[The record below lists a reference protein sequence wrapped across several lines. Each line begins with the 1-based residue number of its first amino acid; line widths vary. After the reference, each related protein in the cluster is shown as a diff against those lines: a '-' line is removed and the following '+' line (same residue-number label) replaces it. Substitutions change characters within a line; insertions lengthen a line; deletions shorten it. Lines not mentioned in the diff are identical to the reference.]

1 MDPLPPGAQAAL
13 DRLNAPSRLP
23 SSDNALARLDSGD
36 FLRLLTT
43 QLTIQDP
50 LEPVNNEQML
60 AQMAQFSSLAAT
72 TESGA
77 TLGAISDKLDRLIEA
92 QEAARAASEAAAT
105 AAAQAAAAAEAAT
118 RAAPMAPASPSPGAP
133 RIA

>member
-1 MDPLPPGAQAAL
+1 MESLNPGLEATL
-13 DRLNAPSRLP
+13 DQLNAPSRMP
-23 SSDNALARLDSGD
+23 SSNNALARLDSGD

-50 LEPVNNEQML
+50 LEPVGNEQML

-77 TLGAISDKLDRLIEA
+77 TLGDISAKLDRLIEA
-92 QEAARAASEAAAT
+92 QEAARAASEAAT
-105 AAAQAAAAAEAAT
+105 AAFAAASAANSAT
-118 RAAPMAPASPSPGAP
+118 P
-133 RIA
+133 IA

>member
-1 MDPLPPGAQAAL
+1 METIPPGAQAAL
-13 DRLNAPSRLP
+13 DRLNAPSTMPRA
-23 SSDNALARLDSGD
+23 DNALASLDSGD

-77 TLGAISDKLDRLIEA
+77 TLEGISEKLDRLIAAQEA
-92 QEAARAASEAAAT
+92 ALAASEAASQAAAEAARAAAAAS
-105 AAAQAAAAAEAAT
+105 AAAA
-118 RAAPMAPASPSPGAP
+118 PP
-133 RIA
+133 IA

>member
-1 MDPLPPGAQAAL
+1 MDPIPPGAQAAL
-13 DRLNAPSRLP
+13 DRLNAPSQTA
-23 SSDNALARLDSGD
+23 SSNNALARLDSGD

-77 TLGAISDKLDRLIEA
+77 TLGDISAKLDRLIEA
-92 QEAARAASEAAAT
+92 QEAARAASEAAA
-105 AAAQAAAAAEAAT
+105 AAAEAA
-118 RAAPMAPASPSPGAP
+118 RAAADAAGPSGAAVNAAAPTFV
-133 RIA
+133 